1 MSVDNCKKHYDQIID
16 YTVLCV
22 QNDNFDQS
30 ACKGDSGGP
39 LYDASQRRLV
49 GVVSGGPSDCK
60 GKPIRYSRVAAGVSF
75 IKTLTFC

>member
-1 MSVDNCKKHYDQIID
+1 MIQAGIYVYYKLAVALAMII
-16 YTVLCV
+16 LS
-22 QNDNFDQS
+22 NIL
-30 ACKGDSGGP
+30 GDSGGP
-39 LYDASQRRLV
+39 LYDASQRILV

>member
-1 MSVDNCKKHYDQIID
+1 MIQAGIYVYYKLAVALAMITISNI
-16 YTVLCV
+16 L
-22 QNDNFDQS
+22 
-30 ACKGDSGGP
+30 GDSGGP